1 MLNQASLTALRGLKL
16 LGMADALEQ
25 QLKDAEIESLS
36 FEERLGLLIDRET
49 AARED
54 RRLGRLLRLAK
65 LRVQACV
72 EDIDYRHP
80 RGLQK
85 SQVVS
90 LSKCGW
96 VRQAQNICLSGPT
109 GTGKTYLACALGN
122 AACRQGMSLRYW
134 RLPRLFEALRVAHG
148 DGSYA
153 RVLSGLAKTDVLVLD
168 DWGLQKPETQER
180 HDLLEVLEDRYGKR
194 ATLVTSQ
201 LPVKSW
207 HAYLG
212 DPTVA
217 DAILDRL
224 IHNAHKIQLTG
235 ESMRKRAK
243 GIDEK
248 DQAD

>member
-16 LGMADALEQ
+16 FGMADALEQ
-25 QLKDAEIESLS
+25 QLKDPQVQSLS
-36 FEERLGLLIDRET
+36 FEERMGLLIDRET
-49 AARED
+49 TAREN
-54 RRLGRLLRLAK
+54 RRLTRLLKLAK
-65 LRVQACV
+65 MREQACV

-85 SQVVS
+85 SQIVS
-90 LSKCGW
+90 LTKCNW

-109 GTGKTYLACALGN
+109 GTGKTFLACALGN
-122 AACRQGMSLRYW
+122 SVCRQGLSLRYW

-153 RVLSGLAKTDVLVLD
+153 RLLSILAKTDVLVLD

-194 ATLVTSQ
+194 ATVVTGQ
-201 LPVKSW
+201 LPMKNW
-207 HAYLG
+207 HAFLG
-212 DPTVA
+212 DPTMA

-224 IHNAHKIQLTG
+224 VHNAHKIQLTG
-235 ESMRKRAK
+235 ESMRKNGK
-243 GIDEK
+243 IIDEK
-248 DQAD
+248 DKAD

>member
-1 MLNQASLTALRGLKL
+1 MLNQASLSALRGLKL

-25 QLKDAEIESLS
+25 QLKDPEVQSLS

-49 AARED
+49 TAREN

-65 LRVQACV
+65 MREQACV

-90 LSKCGW
+90 LAKCGW

-122 AACRQGMSLRYW
+122 AACRQGLSLRYW

-153 RVLSGLAKTDVLVLD
+153 RVLSALAKTDVLVLD

-201 LPVKSW
+201 LPVKNW

-235 ESMRKRAK
+235 DSMRKRSK
-243 GIDEK
+243 GIDGK